1 MILNLWLQEVYAPQG
16 IQEVKPEIID
26 LDPEELEQEEEQK
39 RKKRRIEL
47 DARLIQSLQ
56 GGEKL

>member
-1 MILNLWLQEVYAPQG
+1 MILNLWLQEVYAPRG